1 MSVTLDVTSNL
12 YSYSG
17 DLISLGDVAVL
28 PNFGNVSGDISITD
42 DDGTLAPSEV
52 TTISI
57 DGSDETATYV
67 GTATFNGYDS
77 GLLGGVLGTLLG
89 STEAAVFE
97 TSSGLYL
104 YAPDGFP
111 VASGLATTISIDTS
125 ASFDL
130 SPSNPGIVDG
140 TSGDD
145 NMDVYEGPGDYED
158 GDGDRITDYDAGSIF
173 GGYQSGDDTI
183 YGYGGNDTIRAGSG
197 DDIID
202 GGTGN
207 DNLSGEAGDDTISGG
222 AGEDTIFGGAGND
235 SISGGEGDDVISGGT
250 GHDIV
255 YGGDG
260 NDTWLADGTDS
271 GSDTVSLEDGDDIAE
286 VGFFTP
292 SVGPES
298 IDGGAGSDTIALD
311 ASVVASFDLGVAL
324 TDDGS
329 AADTTVGATDFQ
341 TELYNFENIRGND
354 ANNVLIGN
362 SEANKLWG
370 AGGTDELSGGGGNDM
385 LDGGDGDDTLSGGA
399 GADEI
404 YGGAGVDQ
412 IDGGD
417 DDDIID
423 GGAGA
428 DILSGGSGDDTFV
441 VQSAADAQGDVVIGG
456 TGPDDTTDQDRIDLS
471 ALDRGSYTINATED
485 TSDSGALK
493 GTVNFDTGETLTFSG
508 IEIICFA
515 AGTEIITSEGPVNV
529 EDLAVGAQVLTMDRG
544 MQPVRWIGSRA
555 LGPQELAARPKL
567 KPIRISAG
575 ALGNGTPMKD
585 LVVSRQ
591 HRILVRSVIA
601 ERMFDVQEILVAAIK
616 LVGLPGIEV
625 VEDADSVE
633 YFHILF
639 DQHEIIFS
647 NSAATESLFTGPEA
661 LKAVTEDARAE
672 ILELFPDIATR
683 TALLPVRHIPE
694 KGAWVKRLVERHA
707 KNNKALMN

>member
-1 MSVTLDVTSNL
+1 M
-12 YSYSG
+12 
-17 DLISLGDVAVL
+17 
-28 PNFGNVSGDISITD
+28 
-42 DDGTLAPSEV
+42 LAPAEA

-57 DGSDETATYV
+57 DGSAEAATYV
-67 GTATFNGYDS
+67 GIATFNGYDS
-77 GLLGGVLGTLLG
+77 GLLGGVLGALLG
-89 STEAAVFE
+89 STEAAVFQ
-97 TSSGLYL
+97 TSTGLYL

-145 NMDVYEGPGDYED
+145 NMDVYDGPGDYED
-158 GDGDRITDYDAGSIF
+158 GDGDRITDYDASGFLGNGS
-173 GGYQSGDDTI
+173 Q
-183 YGYGGNDTIRAGSG
+183 A
-197 DDIID
+197 
-202 GGTGN
+202 
-207 DNLSGEAGDDTISGG
+207 
-222 AGEDTIFGGAGND
+222 
-235 SISGGEGDDVISGGT
+235 
-250 GHDIV
+250 
-255 YGGDG
+255 
-260 NDTWLADGTDS
+260 
-271 GSDTVSLEDGDDIAE
+271 
-286 VGFFTP
+286 
-292 SVGPES
+292 
-298 IDGGAGSDTIALD
+298 
-311 ASVVASFDLGVAL
+311 
-324 TDDGS
+324 
-329 AADTTVGATDFQ
+329 
-341 TELYNFENIRGND
+341 
-354 ANNVLIGN
+354 
-362 SEANKLWG
+362 
-370 AGGTDELSGGGGNDM
+370 
-385 LDGGDGDDTLSGGA
+385 GDDTLSGGA
-399 GADEI
+399 GAD
-404 YGGAGVDQ
+404 
-412 IDGGD
+412 
-417 DDDIID
+417 
-423 GGAGA
+423 
-428 DILSGGSGDDTFV
+428 ILRGGSGDDTFV
-441 VQSAADAQGDVVIGG
+441 VQSAAHAQGDVFIGG

-471 ALDRGSYTINATED
+471 VLDRGSYTINATED
-485 TSDSGALK
+485 TADSGALK

-567 KPIRISAG
+567 KPIKISAG

-683 TALLPVRHIPE
+683 TALLPLRHIPE
-694 KGAWVKRLVERHA
+694 KGAWVKHLVWA
-707 KNNKALMN
+707 T

>member
-1 MSVTLDVTSNL
+1 M
-12 YSYSG
+12 
-17 DLISLGDVAVL
+17 LGA
-28 PNFGNVSGDISITD
+28 
-42 DDGTLAPSEV
+42 
-52 TTISI
+52 
-57 DGSDETATYV
+57 
-67 GTATFNGYDS
+67 
-77 GLLGGVLGTLLG
+77 LLG
-89 STEAAVFE
+89 STEAAVFQ
-97 TSSGLYL
+97 TSTGLYL

-158 GDGDRITDYDAGSIF
+158 GDGDRITDYDAGGFLGIGS
-173 GGYQSGDDTI
+173 QS
-183 YGYGGNDTIRAGSG
+183 
-197 DDIID
+197 
-202 GGTGN
+202 
-207 DNLSGEAGDDTISGG
+207 
-222 AGEDTIFGGAGND
+222 
-235 SISGGEGDDVISGGT
+235 
-250 GHDIV
+250 
-255 YGGDG
+255 
-260 NDTWLADGTDS
+260 
-271 GSDTVSLEDGDDIAE
+271 
-286 VGFFTP
+286 
-292 SVGPES
+292 
-298 IDGGAGSDTIALD
+298 
-311 ASVVASFDLGVAL
+311 
-324 TDDGS
+324 
-329 AADTTVGATDFQ
+329 
-341 TELYNFENIRGND
+341 
-354 ANNVLIGN
+354 
-362 SEANKLWG
+362 
-370 AGGTDELSGGGGNDM
+370 
-385 LDGGDGDDTLSGGA
+385 GDDTLSGGT

-404 YGGAGVDQ
+404 YGGAGIDQ

-456 TGPDDTTDQDRIDLS
+456 TGPDDTTDQDRIDLN

-544 MQPVRWIGSRA
+544 MQPVRRIGSRA
-555 LGPQELAARPKL
+555 LGPQGLAARPKL
-567 KPIRISAG
+567 KPNKISAG

-672 ILELFPDIATR
+672 ILELFPDFATR

-694 KGAWVKRLVERHA
+694 KGTWVKRLVWA
-707 KNNKALMN
+707 TPYGAPVV